1 MVINNCS
8 QVVCIY
14 FWEGSNFAYY
24 TLAWPCLAVKNWW
37 FFVLFQWAM
46 YCLVL
51 FYKAA
56 HDELKPIKP
65 FGKFLCIKLVVF
77 ASFW

>member
-1 MVINNCS
+1 MLI
-8 QVVCIY
+8 I
-14 FWEGSNFAYY
+14 
-24 TLAWPCLAVKNWW
+24 LWPGLVWQSKIGG